1 MAVELGWLDTNI
13 FIHALSAP
21 DSHYAR
27 CTDLINALQ
36 DGRAEGWINATVLHE
51 LSYVLSRRRDFAMR
65 TTIATYL
72 LEILNAPGVL
82 AAEKAILIATVTRW
96 GTTTIAFV
104 DAYLTKLTQRDGLPV
119 CTVNA
124 RDFPGIANAYATA
137 VM

>member
-1 MAVELGWLDTNI
+1 VAVELGWLDTNI

-96 GTTTIAFV
+96 GTTTI
-104 DAYLTKLTQRDGLPV
+104 TELTQRDGLPV